1 MAEVLRSFTETI
13 RDGDGEYHARVVGR
27 AAADG
32 RWEGWMEFVPLTP
45 GGGETLVS
53 PVESR
58 QPEREHLVY
67 WASGL
72 SPIYAEGSL
81 RRARRPVVV
90 RTRVLEVPASDAPAP
105 RFVTTPDRVIAPDTI
120 FDPFEVGARNL
131 DILRQE
137 LGALGRGRLV
147 NIIAA
152 YDIDTRGLSIPDAS
166 EAQLIEVIVEAVEES
181 LVRGSRL

>member
-1 MAEVLRSFTETI
+1 MAEVLRSFTDTI

-45 GGGETLVS
+45 GGETLIS

-72 SPIYAEGSL
+72 STIYAEGAL
-81 RRARRPVVV
+81 RRAQRPVVV
-90 RTRVLEVPASDAPAP
+90 KTRVTELPASDAPAP
-105 RFVTTPDRVIAPDTI
+105 RFVTTTERVMAPDTI
-120 FDPFEVGARNL
+120 FDPFEAGARNL

-137 LGALGRGRLV
+137 LAALGRGRLV

-152 YDIDTRGLSIPDAS
+152 YAIDTRGLSVHRAS
-166 EAQLIEVIVEAVEES
+166 DAQLIELIVEAVEDS
-181 LVRGSRL
+181 LVRGSRT

>member
-1 MAEVLRSFTETI
+1 MAEVLRSFTDTV
-13 RDGDGEYHARVVGR
+13 RDNDGEYHPRVVGR
-27 AAADG
+27 PSADG
-32 RWEGWMEFVPLTP
+32 RWEGWMEFVPLTS
-45 GGGETLVS
+45 GLETLVS

-58 QPEREHLVY
+58 QPSREHLVY

-72 SPIYAEGSL
+72 SAVYAEGSL
-81 RRARRPVVV
+81 GRARRPVVV
-90 RTRVLEVPASDAPAP
+90 KTRVVEVPASDAPAP
-105 RFVTTPDRVIAPDTI
+105 RFVTTTERAMAPDTI

-152 YDIDTRGLSIPDAS
+152 YAIDTRGLNVQRAS
-166 EAQLIEVIVEAVEES
+166 EPQLIATIVEAVEES
-181 LVRGSRL
+181 LLSKGE